1 MFGGGLERTQ
11 ALGPEHFE
19 RRPELSDGLRSRP
32 IQTLGPVPPFCDKA
46 RVLEDA
52 EVLRDRR
59 PSDVEPARDV
69 ADGELLARDEAKDLA
84 ASRFTECG
92 KWVDFSSVSLFLP
105 SVKALARH
113 IVTDSRLN
121 HDRSGCSPGTALATA
136 FVGFRRIG
144 GGNGDGRDRSR
155 SGPGA
160 DEALGSAT

>member
-19 RRPELSDGLRSRP
+19 GRPELSDGLRSRP
-32 IQTLGPVPPFCDKA
+32 IQALGPVPSFGDEA

-59 PSDVEPARDV
+59 PRDVETARDV

-105 SVKALARH
+105 SVKALGRPHRH
-113 IVTDSRLN
+113 RFTTQSRPIGVFTRHSAGESL
-121 HDRSGCSPGTALATA
+121 CSL
-136 FVGFRRIG
+136 
-144 GGNGDGRDRSR
+144 RD
-155 SGPGA
+155 A
-160 DEALGSAT
+160 